1 MTEATPLT
9 PADCDLR
16 DFGFMPV
23 DVQRLLKSDTW
34 ILGSADERAA
44 AISLWLNSWHQ
55 VPAASL
61 PDNERVL
68 EHLAGAKSWKKVR
81 DHVLRGW
88 VRCADGRWYHPVVAE
103 KALEAWIEKL
113 MSSVSGSVGNAKR
126 WGIEIDTAPTVTR
139 ILEAVEL
146 LRSIAP
152 QSKTLRKKPVVMIL
166 KRSGGDQKK
175 VDPRPG
181 NGSPPDADDVASRH
195 PGASPPDSGGDS
207 PPDRNRQGQGQGY
220 VNPYGGGTAQGSSSD
235 HAPSELSPAA
245 AALQEVLVVHGIDA
259 PPDDSRV
266 AAWAAARVTPDM
278 LATAIS
284 EARQRRVKARSLQPV
299 NVGLLDAIIGDELA
313 ARSASSATAGMSAGD
328 WWRSWSGI
336 VAKGAEFGL
345 KQGDGEPDM
354 DFRVR
359 VYRAAGDGPW
369 WDELNRAFRNTAGP
383 VAAGAILENGR

>member
-126 WGIEIDTAPTVTR
+126 WGIEIDTAPTVAR

-152 QSKTLRKKPVVMIL
+152 QSKTLRKKPIVMIL

-181 NGSPPDADDVASRH
+181 NGSPPDADDIASRH
-195 PGASPPDSGGDS
+195 HEVSPPDSGGDS

-220 VNPYGGGTAQGSSSD
+220 VNPYGGGIAQGGSSD
-235 HAPSELSPAA
+235 RAASELSPAA
-245 AALQEVLVVHGIDA
+245 AALWEVLVASGIDS

-266 AAWAAARVTPDM
+266 AVWAAAGVTPDM
-278 LATAIS
+278 LVTAIAD
-284 EARQRRVKARSLQPV
+284 ARKRRAKAQSQQPV
-299 NVGLLDAIIGDELA
+299 NVGFLDAILADALA
-313 ARSASSATAGMSAGD
+313 ARAAPSAAAGMPAGP
-328 WWRSWSGI
+328 WHTSWSGI
-336 VAKGAEFGL
+336 VAFGRDCGL
-345 KQGDGEPDM
+345 TQGECEPAA
-354 DFRVR
+354 DFRLR
-359 VYRAAGDGPW
+359 VFNAAGDGPW
-369 WDELNRAFRNTAGP
+369 WDELNRAFRNTSGP